1 MMNPLPVV
9 RAELRR
15 ARASTIAAITLI
27 AIAVGLGVA
36 VTAQERALRV
46 GSARAADSF
55 DIVVGARGSQTQLVL
70 SSIYLQPGVL
80 ELVSGKVVDRLMA
93 EPGVTWAAPL
103 AFGDSYRG
111 ASVVGTTAAFLTRAG
126 ARRLDQGREF
136 AARNEAVVGADV
148 ALALGARFTP
158 EHGAPA
164 GDAERDE
171 PRHEGVEY
179 RVVGVLPST
188 GTPWDRAVLVP
199 IEAVWRLHARPT
211 GHAHGIE
218 AIGPPWETGA
228 SGASAVVVKAASV
241 ADAYRLRGRYRGVDS
256 LAVFPAEVLVEL
268 YGTLGDARDL
278 LAIVALLTQ
287 GLVVAAVML
296 AVLAGQAQHRRLFGV
311 LRALG
316 ASRAYI
322 FAAVWLHA
330 TCIIAAGGL
339 VGLALGWQAAAIVA
353 HVVRVRTGLVLL
365 AAVSAPEIRLVAWLV
380 LAGAAA
386 ATLPAWRAH
395 RQPVSSL
402 LRG

>member
-15 ARASTIAAITLI
+15 ASASAIAAVTLI
-27 AIAVGLGVA
+27 AIAVALGVG

-46 GSARAADSF
+46 GSARAADPF
-55 DIVVGARGSQTQLVL
+55 DLVVGARGSATQLVL
-70 SSIYLQPGVL
+70 STVYLQPGAL
-80 ELVSGKVVDRLMA
+80 ELVSGEVVDRVMA
-93 EPGVTWAAPL
+93 ERGVTWAAPI
-103 AFGDSYRG
+103 AFGDSHRG
-111 ASVVGTTAAFLTRAG
+111 APVVGTTAAYVTRG
-126 ARRLDQGREF
+126 ETRRVERGRVF

-148 ALALGARFTP
+148 ALALGAQFSP
-158 EHGAPA
+158 AHGETARAAAPD
-164 GDAERDE
+164 DAV
-171 PRHEGVEY
+171 HSGVDY
-179 RVVGVLPST
+179 RVVGMLPRT
-188 GTPWDRAVLVP
+188 GTPWDRAILVP

-211 GHAHGIE
+211 GHARGIE
-218 AIGPPWETGA
+218 TIGPPWEAGA
-228 SGASAVVVKAASV
+228 SGASAVIVKAMSV

-296 AVLAGQAQHRRLFGV
+296 AVLAGHAERRRLFGV

-316 ASRAYI
+316 ASRAYV

-339 VGLALGWQAAAIVA
+339 VGLALGWQTAALVS
-353 HVVRVRTGLVLL
+353 HVVRARTGLALL
-365 AAVSAPEIRLVAWLV
+365 ATVSGPEIRLVLGLI

-386 ATLPAWRAH
+386 AILPAWRAH
-395 RQPVSSL
+395 RQPVASL
-402 LRG
+402 LSG